1 MTVEPM
7 KISKWDERGTPILE
21 LKENMDAKWI
31 GYHFHI
37 SPSEKKLID
46 RLEQKVGIRIYVQS
60 DSIRISTAGYVG
72 VQQFE
77 KFTLNVKPKFD
88 TFERSFGKLMDFT
101 NDVEHKEFEE
111 SIEFQEQHNHPIE
124 PVILTFASSVEK
136 LIKNGIY
143 KSYVQNQDDLSFL
156 RGKLVMK
163 QQILNDVRFN
173 MKFNCEF
180 DEFTSNNL
188 ENQIIRYTLEQCMF
202 ITKFP
207 STKKSIRKLIHRLD
221 SQIELKRN
229 VGMEDFRKIVYTRLN
244 TRYKHP
250 HGLAK
255 LIIQNI
261 GFKNFNYQKTKS
273 VAPFFIEMWRVWEGF
288 LEKLFSDYCDDSIYV
303 RKQKYDQKH
312 DPKEYATFEPIFVE
326 AWKIHE
332 TFHEIKPDLVLFQ
345 KGKILTV
352 ADAKYMHELKV
363 GGKEMFQIAFYIK
376 HLGLSAGYAILPYEN
391 IEDHDIQVSL
401 QNISIKVRHISIDEY
416 LDILYSKKPQND
428 IKKEMSVKIKE
439 LIPLNT

>member
-1 MTVEPM
+1 
-7 KISKWDERGTPILE
+7 
-21 LKENMDAKWI
+21 
-31 GYHFHI
+31 
-37 SPSEKKLID
+37 
-46 RLEQKVGIRIYVQS
+46 
-60 DSIRISTAGYVG
+60 
-72 VQQFE
+72 
-77 KFTLNVKPKFD
+77 
-88 TFERSFGKLMDFT
+88 
-101 NDVEHKEFEE
+101 
-111 SIEFQEQHNHPIE
+111 
-124 PVILTFASSVEK
+124 
-136 LIKNGIY
+136 
-143 KSYVQNQDDLSFL
+143 
-156 RGKLVMK
+156 
-163 QQILNDVRFN
+163 
-173 MKFNCEF
+173 
-180 DEFTSNNL
+180 
-188 ENQIIRYTLEQCMF
+188 
-202 ITKFP
+202 
-207 STKKSIRKLIHRLD
+207 LD

-416 LDILYSKKPQND
+416 LDILYSKKSQND
-428 IKKEMSVKIKE
+428 IKKEMSIKIKE
-439 LIPLNT
+439 LIPLNI